1 MPARRHVHDDELVRN
16 LLLGKRDEDPARIGR
31 ERMIVQLDSHG
42 MFPQNRAPF
51 CAIAEQVFPDR
62 DANGRIQLAHY
73 PDGAESQAQALERP
87 TACS

>member
-1 MPARRHVHDDELVRN
+1 MACSL
-16 LLLGKRDEDPARIGR
+16 KI
-31 ERMIVQLDSHG
+31 
-42 MFPQNRAPF
+42 APF